1 MKIDVFA
8 HIVPLKFKQALEKE
22 TGSVAMVDAL
32 PTMFDMEKRFRI
44 MDEFEDLIQVLTIS
58 LPPPES
64 IKNKNKAISLAK
76 LANDEMA
83 ELVSKYPDKFAA
95 AVACLPMNDMDA
107 ALKETDRAI
116 KDLKFRGVQIYTPM
130 NDKPLDSPEFFP
142 LYEKMC
148 QYNLPI
154 WIHPTREIEYPDYRT
169 EKISKYGISAL
180 FGWVYETSVA
190 MVRLIYSGVMEK
202 YPGLKFITHH
212 AGAMVPFLEKRVVGF
227 ADFGEMSL
235 KSSNKGHF
243 RRPMIDYIRMF
254 YVDTAIYGNTPGLMC
269 SYSTYGPEHMLFAT
283 DFPYDNQ
290 WGLRYTK
297 ATIASIEN
305 MSISDKERK
314 MIFEDNA
321 RNLLRLPV

>member
-1 MKIDVFA
+1 MKIDIFA
-8 HIVPLKFKQALEKE
+8 HVVPLKFKQALEKE
-22 TGSVAMVDAL
+22 IGSVAMVDAL
-32 PTMFDMEKRFRI
+32 PTMYDMEKRFRI
-44 MDEFEDLIQVLTIS
+44 MDKFEDLMQVLTIS

-64 IKNKNKAISLAK
+64 VKNKIKAASLAK
-76 LANDEMA
+76 LANDEIA
-83 ELVSKYPDKFAA
+83 ELVSKFPERFAA
-95 AVACLPMNDMDA
+95 GIACLPMNDMDA
-107 ALKETDRAI
+107 ALKEADRAI
-116 KDLKFRGVQIYTPM
+116 KDLKFRGVQIFTPI

-148 QYNLPI
+148 EYNLPI
-154 WIHPTREIEYPDYRT
+154 WIHPTREFNYPDYRT

-212 AGAMVPFLEKRVVGF
+212 AGAMVPFLEKRVTGF
-227 ADFGEMSL
+227 ADFAEMSL
-235 KSSNKGHF
+235 GSTNKGYF
-243 RRPMIDYIRMF
+243 RKPMIDYIKMF
-254 YVDTAIYGNTPGLMC
+254 YVDTAIYGNTSGLMC
-269 SYSTYGPEHMLFAT
+269 SYATYGPEHMLFAT

-297 ATIASIEN
+297 ATIASVEN
-305 MSISDKERK
+305 MVISEQERK

-321 RNLLRLPV
+321 RSLLRLPV

>member
-44 MDEFEDLIQVLTIS
+44 MDKFEDLIQVLTIS

-95 AVACLPMNDMDA
+95 AVACLPVNDMDA

-130 NDKPLDSPEFFP
+130 NDKQLDSPEFFP

-148 QYNLPI
+148 QYN
-154 WIHPTREIEYPDYRT
+154 
-169 EKISKYGISAL
+169 
-180 FGWVYETSVA
+180 
-190 MVRLIYSGVMEK
+190 
-202 YPGLKFITHH
+202 
-212 AGAMVPFLEKRVVGF
+212 
-227 ADFGEMSL
+227 
-235 KSSNKGHF
+235 
-243 RRPMIDYIRMF
+243 
-254 YVDTAIYGNTPGLMC
+254 
-269 SYSTYGPEHMLFAT
+269 
-283 DFPYDNQ
+283 
-290 WGLRYTK
+290 
-297 ATIASIEN
+297 
-305 MSISDKERK
+305 
-314 MIFEDNA
+314 
-321 RNLLRLPV
+321 